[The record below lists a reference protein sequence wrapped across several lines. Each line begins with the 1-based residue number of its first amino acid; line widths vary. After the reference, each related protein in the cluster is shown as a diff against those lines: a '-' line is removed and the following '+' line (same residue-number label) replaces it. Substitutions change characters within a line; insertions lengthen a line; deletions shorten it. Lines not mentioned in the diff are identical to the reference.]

1 MSKVLFNLSFSVLCG
16 AIVFAVSS
24 PVVDQRLARFGAVTT
39 IAVEMLFCTAINIR
53 GRQDV

>member
-16 AIVFAVSS
+16 AIVFAVLS
-24 PVVDQRLARFGAVTT
+24 PVIDQRLARFGTATT
-39 IAVEMLFCTAINIR
+39 IAVEMLFCTAINTR

>member
-1 MSKVLFNLSFSVLCG
+1 MSEVLFNLSFSVLCG
-16 AIVFAVSS
+16 AIVFAILS
-24 PVVDQRLARFGAVTT
+24 PVADQRLVKFGTATT